1 VTTDTDLGIDPD
13 LLPDDLNPATPRA
26 PKGAVPVRMTRKQ
39 QAKAAKRAA
48 AKKARDDL
56 AAAQSAAQQRA
67 ARLAQIVNLHIA
79 GHSLADIGASIGM
92 TAEQVDAML
101 MNETARYVRTQPALR
116 TYVRNWIS
124 SKYTDMLDADME
136 IATDANHSEKLDH
149 QDRVIKILKEMG
161 RLHGAAAPT
170 QTEIKIEAAPESVER
185 MVAALAAS
193 AGQGYDAS
201 VFDVIDVEVVHEA
214 AEQAHRALEV
224 SGNAVEQ
231 EQPDDRD
238 L

>member
-1 VTTDTDLGIDPD
+1 MTTV
-13 LLPDDLNPATPRA
+13 ATAPKKA
-26 PKGAVPVRMTRKQ
+26 PKGTVPKGAVPVRMTKKQ

-48 AKKARDDL
+48 AKKARNDL

-67 ARLAQIVNLHIA
+67 AMLAQIVNLHIA

-92 TAEQVDAML
+92 SAEQVDSML

-124 SKYTDMLDADME
+124 SKYTDMLEADME
-136 IATDANHSEKLDH
+136 IATDVDHAEKLDH

-161 RLHGAAAPT
+161 RLHGAAAPV

-201 VFDVIDVEVVHEA
+201 VFDVIDAEVVHEA

-224 SGNAVEQ
+224 SGNAPEFT
-231 EQPDDRD
+231 EGED